1 MRNST
6 HPFPW
11 AVPLRPC
18 LPINPMDPVALL
30 TRMVEI
36 PSLSGEETV
45 LATFLVEV
53 MRTLGFRAEIDV
65 AGNAVG
71 VLGDGEQDIVL
82 LGHMDTVPG
91 AIPVRVVDGKLYGR
105 GSVDAKGPLAAFIAA
120 AAEVGRRA
128 GKRIVVVGA
137 TEEEAASSKGARHVA
152 RTLAPTCCIIG
163 EPSGTRAI
171 TLGYKGRVVLA
182 YEASAGTTHSASPG
196 ANVLEEGVEFWN
208 RLRRWAEAFNV
219 GKAMFDRVD
228 PALRAI
234 ESHNDG
240 LTESLTL
247 RASIRIPPGLTS
259 AGVQREVEALAPGS
273 ASLRFWGADPPY
285 RAEKNTAL
293 VRAFLKAVRAEGLG
307 PVFKVKSGTSD
318 MNVVGPA
325 WNCPIVAYGPGDSNL
340 DHTPNEHLDL
350 AEYRQAIRILARVL
364 RTV

>member
-1 MRNST
+1 
-6 HPFPW
+6 
-11 AVPLRPC
+11 V
-18 LPINPMDPVALL
+18 DPTTLL

-36 PSLSGEETV
+36 PSLSGEETA
-45 LATFLVEV
+45 LATFLVEA
-53 MRTLGFRAEIDV
+53 MRTIGFRAEIDA

-71 VLGDGEQDIVL
+71 VLGDGERDIVL

-91 AIPVRVVDGKLYGR
+91 VIPVRVVNGKLYGR

-120 AAEVGRRA
+120 AAEVGPCA

-152 RTLAPTCCIIG
+152 RTYAPSHCIVG

-171 TLGYKGRVVLA
+171 TLGYKGRIVFA

-196 ANVLEEGVEFWN
+196 CNVLEEGVEFWN
-208 RLRRWAEAFNV
+208 HLRQWAEALNV

-228 PALRAI
+228 PALRALQ
-234 ESHNDG
+234 SHNDG
-240 LTESLTL
+240 LSESLTL
-247 RASIRIPPGLTS
+247 RASIRIPPGLSS

-273 ASLRFWGADPPY
+273 ARLRFWGADPPY

-293 VRAFLKAVRAEGLG
+293 VRAFLKAVRAEGLE
-307 PVFKVKSGTSD
+307 PAFKVKSGTSD

-340 DHTPNEHLDL
+340 DHTPDEHLDL
-350 AEYRQAIRILARVL
+350 AEYRQAIRVLARVL
-364 RTV
+364 QSV